1 MVQSYLFDLLD
12 FLFPIRGAEL
22 WLSER
27 PEARLSL
34 SLSLSPT
41 RPRSVSSWLSPPVSS
56 SVSLSV
62 CSRLLPSR
70 FCSSLPLE
78 RRRAKLR
85 AFLTVFIERFLQH
98 SQVRSKRKKGPEI
111 VSQFKSVLMKVYALW
126 KSPDSFH
133 INIRKLFLYY
143 VCLTDNDQRRYVWF

>member
-98 SQVRSKRKKGPEI
+98 SQVRSGQVKKKKRTRNSVSIQVCTHESLCFMEKSRLFPYKYKKI
-111 VSQFKSVLMKVYALW
+111 VPIL
-126 KSPDSFH
+126 
-133 INIRKLFLYY
+133 
-143 VCLTDNDQRRYVWF
+143 CLSDG